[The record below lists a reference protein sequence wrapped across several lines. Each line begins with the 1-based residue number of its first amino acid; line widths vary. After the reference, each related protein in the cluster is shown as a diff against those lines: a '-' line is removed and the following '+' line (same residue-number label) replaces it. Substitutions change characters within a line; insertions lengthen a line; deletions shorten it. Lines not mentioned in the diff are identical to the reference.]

1 MLSKERETFKSIYN
15 KILDNINELSKTIDY
30 GGLKFISSSSS
41 TETDFSELKD
51 PVAFPDSI
59 RKREIRQK
67 ETRHNQEKF
76 NNYLKKKKKKK
87 LKKI

>member
-76 NNYLKKKKKKK
+76 NNYLKKKKN
-87 LKKI
+87 

>member
-15 KILDNINELSKTIDY
+15 KILDKINELSKTIDY

-76 NNYLKKKKKKK
+76 NNYLKKKKK